1 MSCAYN
7 IHLKVFYKMPTSI
20 PFHPSL
26 VLGNIVD
33 EERLNKL
40 IQIAELKA
48 PIDAAMN
55 DLNADIEL
63 RRSLDLTR
71 QELMNLKI
79 DPSDLDEPLKK
90 ANEAILES
98 AKLVAD
104 RKIEAGPKIN
114 QIRASMPVT
123 SKSFESP
130 IDYNRTMIKQMP
142 LSSDSIEMDA
152 QYFSFEEN
160 SQSSQA
166 TISKI
171 KAFVAASTSFLG
183 NERSV
188 QASTQA
194 ERQVAQQAENH
205 SLSGTLI
212 ITANCTHKDAAL
224 LAPFILDVDKGV
236 RVWNEVVPDKKIKID
251 SVSNVQQIAQEEGTD
266 QEKKIHLLSG
276 ATYGSSFIGMVHVLK
291 TESTVTSQDMLST
304 ASKLQAQMKTGGW
317 FAKASGGFG
326 VDASFA
332 RDVKNMLSTQQIS
345 SHISIVAMG
354 CIPNI
359 KSNEVQLGVKTL
371 ADFDPSKMMGK
382 LATLAN
388 ATNSDRESMDE
399 AAASARTGGQMIAI
413 RGAEIQNVM
422 SGLSEIDSG
431 QNKMLDINSLMTA
444 FEDYVEKALAG
455 NIGVPINFYLKSIT
469 RAQLAQMWVAKY
481 YPGEYLA
488 ISGDDSEPQSGGDE

>member
-1 MSCAYN
+1 
-7 IHLKVFYKMPTSI
+7 MPTSI

-26 VLGNIVD
+26 VLGNLVD
-33 EERLNKL
+33 EERLNNL
-40 IQIAELKA
+40 VEIAKLKA
-48 PIDAAMN
+48 PVDAAMN

-71 QELMNLKI
+71 QELVNLKI

-98 AKLVAD
+98 AKLVAE

-114 QIRASMPVT
+114 QIRSTMPVIT
-123 SKSFESP
+123 KSVESP
-130 IDYNRTMIKQMP
+130 IDYNRTLLKQMP

-160 SQSSQA
+160 SQNSKA

-171 KAFVAASTSFLG
+171 KSFVAASTSFLG
-183 NERSV
+183 TERSV
-188 QASTQA
+188 QASAQA

-212 ITANCTHKDAAL
+212 ITANCTHKDAVV
-224 LAPFILDVDKGV
+224 LAPFVLDVDKAV
-236 RVWNEVVPDKKIKID
+236 RVWNEVVPEKRIKID
-251 SVSNVQQIAQEEGTD
+251 SVSNMQEIAKEEGTA
-266 QEKKIHLLSG
+266 EERKLHLLSG

-291 TESTVTSQDMLST
+291 TESTTTSQEMYST
-304 ASKLQAQMKTGGW
+304 AAKLQAQMKTGSW

-326 VDASFA
+326 VDASFSK
-332 RDVKNMLSTQQIS
+332 DVKNLLSSQQIS

-354 CIPNI
+354 SIPNI

-371 ADFDPSKMMGK
+371 ADFDPAKMMGK

-388 ATNSDRESMDE
+388 ATSSTQESIDE
-399 AAASARTGGQMIAI
+399 AATSARTGAQMLSI
-413 RGAEIQNVM
+413 RDSEIQSVM
-422 SGLSEIDSG
+422 SGLEKIDSG

-481 YPGEYLA
+481 YPGQYLM
-488 ISGDDSEPQSGGDE
+488 ISGDDSKTTDGDDTE